1 MMRAFALSAATASDA
16 TTTNGLGS
24 GSQSKNSRSYLKLI
38 LCCFLP
44 NSCQHTEFHPIQTK
58 DIDDDEIVLFNR
70 KYNGYIKQCSKHRVT
85 TTRKLLDSLIQIENF
100 GLVQVIA
107 ATNA

>member
-1 MMRAFALSAATASDA
+1 MDA
-16 TTTNGLGS
+16 N
-24 GSQSKNSRSYLKLI
+24 
-38 LCCFLP
+38 
-44 NSCQHTEFHPIQTK
+44 
-58 DIDDDEIVLFNR
+58 DEVVLFNR